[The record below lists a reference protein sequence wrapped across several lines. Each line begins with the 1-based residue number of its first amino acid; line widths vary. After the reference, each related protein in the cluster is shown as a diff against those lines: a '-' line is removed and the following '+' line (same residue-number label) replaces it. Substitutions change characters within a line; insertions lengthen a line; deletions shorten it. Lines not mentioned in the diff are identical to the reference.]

1 MIPHL
6 LPNLIQWIGGWGAD
20 NVGRRLCTAY
30 YLQTPQIQISE
41 HVWQLRNSTK
51 YSMYILFFFSKWE
64 ISLVAGRTRLIS
76 LEHIVWPPLSQRL
89 YHKPQNPR
97 DDLKVWIQSV
107 LCFHRRVFGVK
118 KKKTH
123 TFGQDTKFTQPQAWW
138 IHTPLISVSWPI
150 KLLDLAHARATSFLI
165 VAIRWDRYKYL
176 ALSFVRSQSVNCGV
190 SRITHLF
197 SNFGQRCYFPT
208 ETQVRAPLDS
218 CALVFNAFRFVCW
231 WVVL

>member
-1 MIPHL
+1 MRNIS
-6 LPNLIQWIGGWGAD
+6 GGWKNSFD
-20 NVGRRLCTAY
+20 KSWTHCMTTIVTEIVPQTAKPSRWSQS
-30 YLQTPQIQISE
+30 LNTECSLFSSAG
-41 HVWQLRNSTK
+41 VWGK
-51 YSMYILFFFSKWE
+51 
-64 ISLVAGRTRLIS
+64 
-76 LEHIVWPPLSQRL
+76 
-89 YHKPQNPR
+89 
-97 DDLKVWIQSV
+97 
-107 LCFHRRVFGVK
+107 K